1 MKQFTVAIIGV
12 GSRGG
17 ETYAMYQ
24 KKFPE
29 RMKIVAIAEPREDHR
44 ELAKRL
50 WDLTD
55 EQCYT
60 DADALLAQPKLADVC
75 IIATPDD
82 THVEIAI
89 KALDLGYHLLL
100 EKPISPVKEEVVALR
115 DKVRE
120 TGLTVAVCHVLRY
133 TVFYSELKRL
143 LDSGAIGEVVNFQAI
158 EQVGFWHQAHSF
170 VRGNWRTG
178 TPMILQ
184 KCCHDMD
191 IILYLLGGKRC
202 LRLNSFGN
210 LYYFREDRAPEGAAL
225 RCMDGCACKEDCPF
239 DAEKIYIFSKSTGI
253 KDGPTYPCEV
263 LVTEPTVERVYE
275 AIKTGPYGRCVFHC
289 DNDVVDHQTI
299 NMEFEGG
306 VTGVFT
312 MSGFTECPRRQI
324 KLMGT
329 AGQIDADMDTGIIT
343 VIPHGKASYSVDVHT
358 LTTDFDGHG
367 GGDHLMMSGLFDA
380 IEGTCTDLRTDI
392 NVSVESHLMA
402 FAAEESRLNGG
413 KVIEL

>member
-1 MKQFTVAIIGV
+1 MKQFTVVIIGV

-24 KKFPE
+24 KKFPD

-44 ELAKRL
+44 ELAKSL
-50 WDLTD
+50 WNLTD
-55 EQCYT
+55 EQCYV
-60 DADALLAQPKLADVC
+60 DAESLLAQPKLADVA

-100 EKPISPVKEEVVALR
+100 EKPISPDKNEVIALR
-115 DKVRE
+115 DKVNE

-133 TVFYSELKRL
+133 TVFYSELRRL
-143 LDSGAIGEVVNFQAI
+143 IAEGTIGEIVTLQAI
-158 EQVGFWHQAHSF
+158 EQVGYWHQAHSF

-191 IILYLLGGKRC
+191 IILYLLGGKHC
-202 LRLNSFGN
+202 KRLNSFGS
-210 LYYFREDRAPEGAAL
+210 LYEFRADRAPEGAAL

-239 DAEKIYIFSKSTGI
+239 DAEKIYITNKATGI
-253 KDGPTYPCEV
+253 ANGVTYPTEV

-275 AIKTGPYGRCVFHC
+275 AIKTGPYGRCVYHC

-299 NMEFEGG
+299 NMEFEDGI
-306 VTGVFT
+306 TAAFT
-312 MSGFTECPRRQI
+312 MSGLTECPRRQI

-329 AGQIDADMDTGIIT
+329 KGQIDADMDTGIIT
-343 VIPHGKASYSVDVHT
+343 VIPHGQPKYDIDVHD
-358 LTTDFDGHG
+358 LTDDFDGHG

-380 IEGTCTDLRTDI
+380 IEGVTKDLKTDI
-392 NVSVESHLMA
+392 NLSVESHLMC

-413 KVIEL
+413 KTIEL

>member
-100 EKPISPVKEEVVALR
+100 EKPISPNKDEVVALR
-115 DKVRE
+115 DKVNE

-133 TVFYSELKRL
+133 TVFYSELRRVL
-143 LDSGAIGEVVNFQAI
+143 QSGTIGDIVNFQAI
-158 EQVGFWHQAHSF
+158 EQVGYWHQAHSF

-191 IILYLLGGKRC
+191 IILFLLGKRC
-202 LRLNSFGN
+202 LRLSSFGG
-210 LYYFREDRAPEGAAL
+210 LYEFRADRAPAGAAL
-225 RCMDGCACKEDCPF
+225 RCMDGCQCKDDCPY
-239 DAEKIYIFSKSTGI
+239 DAEKIYISNPSTGI
-253 KDGPTYPCEV
+253 ANGQTYPTEV

-275 AIKTGPYGRCVFHC
+275 AIKTGPYGRCVYHC

-299 NMEFEGG
+299 NMEFEDGI
-306 VTGVFT
+306 TGVFT
-312 MSGFTECPRRQI
+312 MSGLTEYPRRQI

-329 AGQIDADMDTGIIT
+329 RGQIDADMDTGIISIT
-343 VIPHGKASYSVDVHT
+343 PHGKPMYQIDVHD
-358 LTTDFDGHG
+358 LTDDFDGHG
-367 GGDHLMMSGLFDA
+367 GGDHLMMSGLFDS
-380 IEGTCTDLRTDI
+380 IEGTCKDLRTDI
-392 NVSVESHLMA
+392 NVSVASHLMC

>member
-55 EQCYT
+55 EQCYV
-60 DADALLAQPKLADVC
+60 DADSLLAQPKLADVC

-82 THVEIAI
+82 THVAIAL

-100 EKPISPVKEEVVALR
+100 EKPISPSKEEVIALR
-115 DKVRE
+115 EKVNE

-133 TVFYSELKRL
+133 TVFYSELRRVL
-143 LDSGAIGEVVNFQAI
+143 QSGAIGELVNFQAI
-158 EQVGFWHQAHSF
+158 EQVGYWHQAHSF

-191 IILYLLGGKRC
+191 ILLFLIGKRC
-202 LRLNSFGN
+202 LRLSSFGG
-210 LYYFREDRAPEGAAL
+210 LYEFRADRAPEGAAL
-225 RCMDGCACKEDCPF
+225 RCMDGCACKDDCPY
-239 DAEKIYIFSKSTGI
+239 DAEKIYITNTATGI
-253 KDGPTYPCEV
+253 ANGQTYPTEV

-275 AIKTGPYGRCVFHC
+275 AIKTGPYGRCVYHC

-299 NMEFEGG
+299 NMEFEDG

-312 MSGFTECPRRQI
+312 MSGLTEFPCRQI

-329 AGQIDADMDTGIIT
+329 RGQIDANMDTGLIHVT
-343 VIPHGKASYSVDVHT
+343 PHGKPMYTIDVHD
-358 LTTDFDGHG
+358 LTDDFDGHG

-392 NVSVESHLMA
+392 NVSVESHLMC

>member
-1 MKQFTVAIIGV
+1 MKQFTVAIVGV

-55 EQCYT
+55 EQCFI
-60 DADALLAQPKLADVC
+60 DAEAFLAQPKMADVC

-82 THVEIAI
+82 THVEIAL

-100 EKPISPVKEEVVALR
+100 EKPISPDKDEVVALR
-115 DKVRE
+115 DKVNE

-133 TVFYSELKRL
+133 TVFYSELRRVL
-143 LDSGAIGEVVNFQAI
+143 QSGAIGDVINFQAI

-191 IILYLLGGKRC
+191 ILLYLLGKRC
-202 LRLNSFGN
+202 LRLSSFGH
-210 LYYFREDRAPEGAAL
+210 LSHFRADKAPEGAAL
-225 RCMDGCACKEDCPF
+225 RCMDGCKCKDDCPY
-239 DAEKIYIFSKSTGI
+239 DAEKIYISNKATGI
-253 KDGPTYPCEV
+253 AHGGTYPTEV

-275 AIKTGPYGRCVFHC
+275 AIKTGPYGRCVYHC

-299 NMEFEGG
+299 NMEFEDG

-312 MSGFTECPRRQI
+312 MSGLTECPRRQI
-324 KLMGT
+324 KLCGT
-329 AGQIDADMDTGIIT
+329 MGQIDADMDTGLIT
-343 VIPHGKASYSVDVHT
+343 VIPHGKDSYTIDVHD
-358 LTTDFDGHG
+358 LTDDFDGHG

-380 IEGTCTDLRTDI
+380 IEGINRDLKTDI
-392 NVSVESHLMA
+392 NLSVDSHLMA
-402 FAAEESRLNGG
+402 FAAEESRLNNG

>member
-50 WDLTD
+50 WNLTD
-55 EQCYT
+55 EQCYV
-60 DADALLAQPKLADVC
+60 DAEAILAQPKLADVC

-82 THVEIAI
+82 THVAIAL

-100 EKPISPVKEEVVALR
+100 EKPISPSKEEVVALR
-115 DKVRE
+115 DKVNE

-133 TVFYSELKRL
+133 TVFYSELRRVL
-143 LDSGAIGEVVNFQAI
+143 QSGAIGDIVNFQAI
-158 EQVGFWHQAHSF
+158 EEVGYWHQAHSF
-170 VRGNWRTG
+170 VRGNWRNC

-191 IILYLLGGKRC
+191 IILFLLGKRC
-202 LRLNSFGN
+202 LRLSSFGG
-210 LYYFREDRAPEGAAL
+210 LFEFRADRAPEGAAL
-225 RCMDGCACKEDCPF
+225 RCMDGCQCKEDCPF
-239 DAEKIYIFSKSTGI
+239 DAEKIYIHNQSTGI
-253 KDGPTYPCEV
+253 ANGQTYPTEV

-275 AIKTGPYGRCVFHC
+275 AIKTGPYGRCVYHC

-299 NMEFEGG
+299 NMEFEDGI
-306 VTGVFT
+306 TGVFT
-312 MSGFTECPRRQI
+312 MSGHTEFPCRQI

-329 AGQIDADMDTGIIT
+329 RGQIDANMDTGIIMVT
-343 VIPHGKASYSVDVHT
+343 PHGKPMYQIDVHD
-358 LTTDFDGHG
+358 LTDDFDGHG
-367 GGDHLMMSGLFDA
+367 GGDHLMMSGLFDS
-380 IEGTCTDLRTDI
+380 IEGTCKDLRTDI
-392 NVSVESHLMA
+392 NVSVESHLMC

>member
-1 MKQFTVAIIGV
+1 MKQFSVIIIGV

-24 KKFPE
+24 KKFPD
-29 RMKIVAIAEPREDHR
+29 RMKIVGIAEPREDHR

-50 WDLTD
+50 WNLTD
-55 EQCYT
+55 EQCFT
-60 DADALLAQPKLADVC
+60 DADAILAQPKMADVC

-100 EKPISPVKEEVVALR
+100 EKPISPVKEEVIALR
-115 DKVRE
+115 DKVNE

-133 TVFYSELKRL
+133 TVFYSELKRQ
-143 LDSGAIGEVVNFQAI
+143 LDLGVIGEVVNFQAI

-191 IILYLLGGKRC
+191 ILLYLLGGKKC
-202 LRLNSFGN
+202 VKLNSFGG
-210 LYYFREDRAPEGAAL
+210 LYHFRADRAPEGAAL
-225 RCMDGCACKEDCPF
+225 RCMDGCQCKDECAF
-239 DAEKIYIFSKSTGI
+239 DAEKIYIHSPSTGI
-253 KDGPTYPCEV
+253 ATGPSYPCEV

-275 AIKTGPYGRCVFHC
+275 AIKTGPYGRCVYHC

-306 VTGVFT
+306 ITGVFT

-329 AGQIDADMDTGIIT
+329 EGQIDADMDTGIIT
-343 VIPHGKASYSVDVHT
+343 IIPHGKPKYEIDVHT

-380 IEGTCTDLRTDI
+380 IEGTTTDLRTDI
-392 NVSVESHLMA
+392 NVSVASHLMC

-413 KVIEL
+413 KVVEL